1 MKKETNYKKT
11 NLLIAFLSGS
21 LIGAGIALL
30 LAPYSGRETREK
42 IKDFKNEAV
51 DTTRTYAQETKNK
64 VTSKVE
70 KGKKFLE
77 GKKSAVSETVKAG
90 KEALK
95 IEEEI
100 V

>member
-1 MKKETNYKKT
+1 MEQETNYKKA

-21 LIGAGIALL
+21 LIGVGIALL

-42 IKDFKNEAV
+42 IKEFKDEAV
-51 DTTRTYAQETKNK
+51 DTAKTYAQETKNK
-64 VTSKVE
+64 IKSKVE
-70 KGKKFLE
+70 KGKEFLE
-77 GKKSAVSETVKAG
+77 EKKSVASEAVKAG

-95 IEEEI
+95 IEKEI

>member
-1 MKKETNYKKT
+1 MEQETNYKKL

-21 LIGAGIALL
+21 LIGVGIALL

-42 IKDFKNEAV
+42 IKGFKDDAFDNVE
-51 DTTRTYAQETKNK
+51 TYAQETKNK
-64 VTSKVE
+64 ITSKVE
-70 KGKKFLE
+70 KGKEFLE
-77 GKKSAVSETVKAG
+77 EKKSAASEAVKAG

-95 IEEEI
+95 IEKEI